1 MPLQIVVE
9 RSDGTRITGTL
20 IDQGVQ
26 PCTNEKGD
34 IYDGYV
40 SHFDFGEQVFLSI
53 LPRDDVIEQYRG
65 SKAVLYQREQN
76 DLDTLASY
84 GLTLVDVREC
94 QTTAA

>member
-9 RSDGTRITGTL
+9 RADGTRVTGIF
-20 IDQGVQ
+20 IDQGLQECVD
-26 PCTNEKGD
+26 EKGN
-34 IYDGYV
+34 IFEAFV
-40 SHFDFGEQVFLSI
+40 ALFDFGEQTFLSV
-53 LPRDDVIEQYRG
+53 LPRQDVIKG
-65 SKAVLYQREQN
+65 GLISHTAFYQREQN